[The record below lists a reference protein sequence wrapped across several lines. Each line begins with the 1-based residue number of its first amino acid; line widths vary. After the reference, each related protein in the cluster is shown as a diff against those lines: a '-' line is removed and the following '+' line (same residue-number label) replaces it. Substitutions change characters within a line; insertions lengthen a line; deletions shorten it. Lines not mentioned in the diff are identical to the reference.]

1 MARAWRRSCAVNR
14 TARDR
19 RVLEPRGRA
28 DEASDA
34 ARARRVD
41 PTRRGAR
48 HGVGAPRDGAALVGH
63 VYSRRSSPG
72 VELAGL
78 LGLLQDLR
86 ALVEGSKE
94 QCLSDKMKARK
105 LPPLLAELWDVS
117 T

>member
-1 MARAWRRSCAVNR
+1 MF
-14 TARDR
+14 
-19 RVLEPRGRA
+19 
-28 DEASDA
+28 SDNP
-34 ARARRVD
+34 VIVMKD
-41 PTRRGAR
+41 QMEQ
-48 HGVGAPRDGAALVGH
+48 VQSLYVAALVGH

-105 LPPLLAELWDVS
+105 LPPLLAEL
-117 T
+117 